1 MVKEQ
6 EKEKGRALYIVR
18 GILLVLFNLI
28 LYSLLLLAIIW
39 VCQGGYRFAY
49 QVFGAVTVAEAPGE
63 DISIT
68 IEPEESVSELSKE
81 LENGG
86 VIVNRYSF
94 LVRTRLSMA
103 DGRGLREGDYILNT
117 SMTYEEILDKIL
129 KSEVK

>member
-1 MVKEQ
+1 MGKEQ
-6 EKEKGRALYIVR
+6 ENGRALYIVR
-18 GILLVLFNLI
+18 GILLVLFNFI

-39 VCQGGYRFAY
+39 VSKGGYRFAY
-49 QVFGAVTVAEAPGE
+49 QVFGAVTVTEAPGE

-68 IEPEESVSELSKE
+68 IEPDESVSELAKE

-94 LVRTRLSMA
+94 LVRARLSMA